1 MSNYRIAY
9 DKGFQDLSERSPH
22 EIAVFLHVR
31 YDSTAESFLVP
42 YFGEDYKV
50 DCKAKTVTK
59 CSDGSEPPI
68 DDAILILHYLTFAE
82 LHQTYAPLGKWVSLK
97 EIPNGGSLFYP
108 AFHKDS
114 ILGLIHAFG
123 NCPDQFEAVAKKLCG
138 TPAAM
143 GDVSAEFLAFPLIPL
158 CAAIWEGDDEF
169 APNATILY
177 DPLISALLHI
187 ESIIGLGM
195 RLAKKLIEQKAD
207 SCD

>member
-114 ILGLIHAFG
+114 ILGLIHSETAPTNSKRSRK
-123 NCPDQFEAVAKKLCG
+123 NCAEHLPQW
-138 TPAAM
+138 AM
-143 GDVSAEFLAFPLIPL
+143 SQLNFLRF
-158 CAAIWEGDDEF
+158 
-169 APNATILY
+169 
-177 DPLISALLHI
+177 
-187 ESIIGLGM
+187 
-195 RLAKKLIEQKAD
+195 R
-207 SCD
+207 